1 MEQILKTLLLA
12 QGHLNNYGEFIL
24 LLTDQEEQ
32 TYETGCKVPWFDSG
46 LVLIWWELL
55 LLLTKEELESGEAVS
70 IVVVW
75 EIIQVGAQ

>member
-1 MEQILKTLLLA
+1 MLLA
-12 QGHLNNYGEFIL
+12 QGHLNDYGEFIL

-32 TYETGCKVPWFDSG
+32 TYETGCKVCKVPWFDSG

-75 EIIQVGAQ
+75 EIIQVAAQ